1 MTEEQANELATRLA
15 VALLAQQAVVSKLL
29 PGSSRPRLEVA
40 DVAAP
45 TAALVLAIRDRLL
58 ASPTSPASPAA
69 APGL

>member
-29 PGSSRPRLEVA
+29 PGSSRPSLEVA

-45 TAALVLAIRDRLL
+45 AAALVLAIRDRLL